1 MRWRDGVPYRKFKG
15 QTGKVYWVEMTMAEV
30 AQRDLYWLIVALTPI
45 VGIVLMAWAA
55 GILK

>member
-15 QTGKVYWVEMTMAEV
+15 QTGKVYWVEMTMAEG
-30 AQRDLYWLIVALTPI
+30 AQRGLYWLIVALTPI